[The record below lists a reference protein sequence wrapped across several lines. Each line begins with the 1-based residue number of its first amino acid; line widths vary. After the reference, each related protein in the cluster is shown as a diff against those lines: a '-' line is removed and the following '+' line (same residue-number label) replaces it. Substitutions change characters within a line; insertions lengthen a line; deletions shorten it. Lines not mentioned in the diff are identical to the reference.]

1 MTDQGKTF
9 KYKLDFY
16 YQSALIYTGTLIVYG
31 VVRGSFVEK
40 RLEFVLDD
48 PVVYLI
54 VFFVLMSVVTL
65 LLNLLRNR
73 RLIVTHDALIF
84 KHRWQERRI
93 NLSEIEWMHI
103 GREPRVQTG
112 GRFQVIVFKLK
123 ERRRLLRIRVG
134 RYERERELVAEMNRF
149 AALVPRRK
157 PRPWQTGKITDR

>member
-1 MTDQGKTF
+1 
-9 KYKLDFY
+9 
-16 YQSALIYTGTLIVYG
+16 
-31 VVRGSFVEK
+31 
-40 RLEFVLDD
+40 
-48 PVVYLI
+48 
-54 VFFVLMSVVTL
+54 
-65 LLNLLRNR
+65 
-73 RLIVTHDALIF
+73 
-84 KHRWQERRI
+84 
-93 NLSEIEWMHI
+93 MHI

>member
-1 MTDQGKTF
+1 MTDQSKTF

-157 PRPWQTGKITDR
+157 PRPWQTGKVTDR

>member
-1 MTDQGKTF
+1 MTDQSKTF

>member
-84 KHRWQERRI
+84 KHRWRERRI
-93 NLSEIEWMHI
+93 NVSEIEWMHI

-134 RYERERELVAEMNRF
+134 RYERERELVAEMIRF
-149 AALVPRRK
+149 AVLVPRRK
-157 PRPWQTGKITDR
+157 PRPWQTGKVTDR